1 MLSLHQWPAVSQKK
15 APRPLQPH
23 GEEENKALAKI
34 TTFWLRSPI
43 SRGDRRSGEA
53 ALEHLLLLQ
62 LLLGLLETRY
72 SEAAWA
78 ASLSAGSLAVSQHP
92 YKFLTKKMKYFKD
105 SVLHTPALQYLVSW
119 SIPAPWSVL
128 AAASAPADC

>member
-1 MLSLHQWPAVSQKK
+1 M
-15 APRPLQPH
+15 
-23 GEEENKALAKI
+23 AKI
-34 TTFWLRSPI
+34 TTFWLHSPI

-62 LLLGLLETRY
+62 LLLGLLETQY
-72 SEAAWA
+72 SEAARA
-78 ASLSAGSLAVSQHP
+78 ASLSVGSLAVSQHP

-105 SVLHTPALQYLVSW
+105 SVPHTPALQYLVSW